1 MALPAVLLKA
11 KGAIKKG
18 AAAYNAAKQVKNTD
32 GEEAISSL
40 FNKLKLPLMIG
51 GPLIAIFLI
60 ILVSF
65 IIIVTYPRIMVENF
79 FGGNGDNG
87 TAIVE
92 VEGPIE
98 PLVGGLPIPHYLQTD
113 ARWSNTSYPFSF
125 GGGSTIAR
133 SGCGPTSFA
142 MVASYLTGNKYTP
155 DQVLMDGKYHV
166 SVGTSWNYFSAAAQ
180 AFNCGNVKQ
189 TGDWNDVYA
198 ALKNNQPVI
207 GSYNSA
213 SLFTN
218 GGHFIVLRGLAP
230 DGSILVNDPN
240 DSEAKKFVNR
250 HFSESEMRRGG
261 VQWWIFD
268 KKQ

>member
-18 AAAYNAAKQVKNTD
+18 AAAYNVAKQAKNTD

-40 FNKLKLPLMIG
+40 FNKFKLPLMIG
-51 GPLIAIFLI
+51 GFLFVVAIFFLMVI
-60 ILVSF
+60 VATPFILADSA
-65 IIIVTYPRIMVENF
+65 

-113 ARWSNTSYPFSF
+113 QRWANTSYPFSS
-125 GGGSTIAR
+125 GGSSTIAR
-133 SGCGPTSFA
+133 SACGPTSFA
-142 MVASYLTGNKYTP
+142 MIASYLTGNKYTP

-166 SVGTSWNYFSAAAQ
+166 SVGTSWNYFADAAQ

-189 TGDWNDVYA
+189 TSNWNEVYE
-198 ALKNNQPVI
+198 ALGNKQPVI
-207 GSYNSA
+207 GSYNGK

-218 GGHFIVLRGLAP
+218 GGHFIVLRGLAS

-240 DSEAKKFVNR
+240 DSDTKKFVNR
-250 HFSESEMRRGG
+250 HFTQAEMKQGG